1 MSKKLCKLV
10 KDDILEDDFKTYVK
24 YVRKPHYVCKKCGR
38 AAADEDMLCK
48 PQKIKEKDK
57 DKE

>member
-38 AAADEDMLCK
+38 ASADEDMLCK

-57 DKE
+57 E